1 MKCRVT
7 WGANFTGV
15 PVEGLSGLVHDGDTM
30 TIQQQQKQKQ
40 NNNAEKFLVANVK
53 SVLVSES
60 SRNLLNHT

>member
-1 MKCRVT
+1 M

-30 TIQQQQKQKQ
+30 TITKTKTKQ

-60 SRNLLNHT
+60 SQHLLNHT